1 MILGIGTD
9 LCDIARIQRAMDR
22 FGDRFAIKILGETEL
37 QRFRSHRNPAAFL
50 AKRFAAKE
58 AFSKAIGTGI
68 RYPVSWRNVNVINGA
83 SGKPAFRF
91 SKDLDL
97 LLARRGVSAV
107 HLSITDESG
116 LAGAYVIVEG
126 QA

>member
-37 QRFRSHRNPAAFL
+37 QRFRSHRNPATFL

-68 RYPVSWRNVNVINGA
+68 RYPVSWRNVNVINGT

-91 SKDLDL
+91 STDLDL

-126 QA
+126 QE